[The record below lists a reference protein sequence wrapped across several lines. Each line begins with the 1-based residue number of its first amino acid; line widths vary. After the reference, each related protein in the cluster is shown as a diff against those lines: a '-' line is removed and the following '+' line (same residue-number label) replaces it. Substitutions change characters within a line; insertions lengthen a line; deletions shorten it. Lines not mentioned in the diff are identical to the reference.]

1 MLSNMES
8 STEAQSALAV
18 AERASAAP
26 YIDYPPTPAWY
37 APSVGAWVGLMI
49 LAGYG
54 ASNRP
59 AIFVPLVLVLVAAEG
74 AFLGWYR
81 RYRQT
86 MPSMRGAP
94 PEINAAFL
102 RYGVGLVVV
111 IAIGAALYLWV
122 SPYAAAAAAFGMVTA
137 GLALYERHYAN
148 AAAAARNRLG

>member
-8 STEAQSALAV
+8 SAEARSALAI

-37 APSVGAWVGLMI
+37 APSVGAWVGLLV

-59 AIFVPLVLVLVAAEG
+59 AIFVPLLLVLVAAEC
-74 AFLGWYR
+74 AFLAWYR

-86 MPSMRGAP
+86 MPSMRAVP
-94 PEINAAFL
+94 PEIQAAFL
-102 RYGVGLVVV
+102 RYGIGLVVV
-111 IAIGAALYLWV
+111 VGIGTVLYLFV
-122 SPYAAAAAAFGMVTA
+122 SPYAAAAAAFGLVTA
-137 GLALYERHYAN
+137 GLALYERDYAN
-148 AAAAARNRLG
+148 AAAAARDRLA

>member
-1 MLSNMES
+1 MES
-8 STEAQSALAV
+8 SSEARSALAV

-37 APSVGAWVGLMI
+37 APSVGAWVALLV

-59 AIFVPLVLVLVAAEG
+59 AIFVPLVLVLVAAEC
-74 AFLGWYR
+74 AFLAWYR

-94 PEINAAFL
+94 PEINAAFR
-102 RYGVGLVVV
+102 RYAVGLVAVV
-111 IAIGAALYLWV
+111 AIGVFLYLVV
-122 SPYAAAAAAFGMVTA
+122 SPYVAAAAAFGLVTA

-148 AAAAARNRLG
+148 AAAAARTRLA